1 MNKIPFTI
9 KFPQTKYT
17 RDEVYNFWTTTKET
31 QVEGS
36 FKDEDQKE
44 RYIFLSAPLCLIM
57 GGSKAKSL

>member
-36 FKDEDQKE
+36 FKDENQKE
-44 RYIFLSAPLCLIM
+44 RYVKFLDDFQNKIC
-57 GGSKAKSL
+57 KCNNY